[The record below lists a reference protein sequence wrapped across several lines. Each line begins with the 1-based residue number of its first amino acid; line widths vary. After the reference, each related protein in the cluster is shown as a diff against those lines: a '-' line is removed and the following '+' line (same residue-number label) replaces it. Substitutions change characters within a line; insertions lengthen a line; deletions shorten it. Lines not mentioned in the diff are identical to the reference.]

1 MNSQE
6 VEADKSD
13 LEKDIEHIQT
23 RIRRTLNLPVDN
35 LGKST
40 GAPIDETMYPPI
52 KLRRLTKQDL
62 QDLADLFSGKIQCRV
77 KQVYTGDPIIDSV
90 PMANEPDPN
99 LWDWPQWVK
108 DRNLAIWKELT
119 KNDR

>member
-1 MNSQE
+1 MNIQE
-6 VEADKSD
+6 VESDKSD
-13 LEKDIEHIQT
+13 LEKDIGLIQI
-23 RIRRTLNLPVDN
+23 RIRRTLSLPIDN

-52 KLRRLTKQDL
+52 KLRQLTKQDI
-62 QDLADLFSGKIQCRV
+62 QDLADLFSGRKPCVV
-77 KQVYTGDPIIDSV
+77 KQVYTGDPIIDSI

-99 LWDWPQWVK
+99 LWDWPQWVR
-108 DRNLAIWKELT
+108 DRNLAILKELT